1 MDDGSTGCALQRVSK
16 HFRELSKYSRFT
28 SVCLYRSK
36 DILRFEAAVIPLP
49 PNERRVRYLH
59 ITSPHLFLDVSEE
72 ELEDDGGYKISDSG
86 SSFDN
91 DNSFPTEGNPGDVA
105 EMGNVEMDVD
115 ESDSDDDECRTPS
128 STEESEVDDDVAYF
142 ISSATSSVAVT
153 SQLEV
158 KDTMGEYMAEMRQ
171 ANSMILS
178 SVKQIISTLSSTLY
192 ALSVHWTKESNSG
205 YLSIP
210 DFIPS
215 STSLPCLTELY
226 LYINIRSY
234 TAASLYTS
242 DPTRQDT
249 FPALRRLRFAGLA
262 WSGIEC
268 PYDMVKR
275 MAPNLTHIR
284 TDTNLTGT
292 AFGPFTFP
300 TNLKVFIEVPGLP
313 EREEDVEY
321 LMNERDFVRNLGYD
335 PSLVRGVGMRI
346 PEAYDAH
353 CWENHWEAG
362 LKGEPGHWLPELWAH
377 EEWIERHLLLAR
389 KAPYRVPPR

>member
-1 MDDGSTGCALQRVSK
+1 MSTPGLPTEIWTYIFSFACMDDGSTGCALQRVSK

-192 ALSVHWTKESNSG
+192 ALSVHWTKESNPG

-249 FPALRRLRFAGLA
+249 YPKSVFHNNKKFLEKFNGLTFPALRRLRFAGLA

-284 TDTNLTGT
+284 TDTNLTGC
-292 AFGPFTFP
+292 AS
-300 TNLKVFIEVPGLP
+300 
-313 EREEDVEY
+313 D
-321 LMNERDFVRNLGYD
+321 
-335 PSLVRGVGMRI
+335 SLVQ
-346 PEAYDAH
+346 
-353 CWENHWEAG
+353 
-362 LKGEPGHWLPELWAH
+362 
-377 EEWIERHLLLAR
+377 RHT
-389 KAPYRVPPR
+389 Y